1 MLQGSR
7 EKKTDERTPSSR
19 LMTQKSVAVKQTP
32 FTHCLRHQI
41 NRPET

>member
-7 EKKTDERTPSSR
+7 ERKTDGRTPSSR
-19 LMTQKSVAVKQTP
+19 LMMQKPDAVKQTP
-32 FTHCLRHQI
+32 FMHCLRHQI